1 MSLTDKGADDDSA
14 VVLGPPGTRRS
25 TALVLLVSSHFLL
38 NMDSAI
44 IEVAVP
50 TIKEQLGFSV
60 SSLSWV
66 ANSYILTFGGFLLL
80 GGRLGDVLGSRKV
93 FTGGLV
99 AFALASLLGGLA
111 SSPEVMILARG
122 AQGLAAAVVS
132 PTALSLLVGLF
143 PDRTA
148 AERAQRHKALGT
160 LGAVAAVGGST
171 GYFLGGLL
179 TDLVGWEATFLVN
192 VPAALALACFSQRL
206 LPPDAGGTGWARVDF
221 VSAVGASLGMTLLV
235 YALVG
240 SAPSNLLST
249 WTCGLV
255 LASLTLLLFVVARQN
270 RSADPLFPLR
280 ILRVREVRGAN
291 LVAALINMAIGP
303 VIFFLS
309 LYIQQVLDFDPLAA
323 GLAILPIVAAITVSS
338 RLTGSLLARFGVRT
352 VMICGLSLFSAGL
365 LWLGA
370 MSGGAYWAEVLG
382 PELVIGFGGGLVF
395 VTFTVCGTSGLEAR
409 DAGAASGLLTTS
421 QKVGSALGLA
431 LLSTVAATFNRD
443 TELAGLT
450 DGYRAAIL
458 AATLPV
464 LAAVAVSGSWLPRRD
479 RR

>member
-1 MSLTDKGADDDSA
+1 MSLTDKGADESA
-14 VVLGPPGTRRS
+14 VTLGPPGTGRA

-44 IEVAVP
+44 IEVALP

-93 FTGGLV
+93 FAGGLV
-99 AFALASLLGGLA
+99 GFALASLLGGLA
-111 SSPEVMILARG
+111 SSPEVMILVRG

-148 AERAQRHKALGT
+148 GERRERHRALGT
-160 LGAVAAVGGST
+160 LGAVAAVGGSA

-192 VPAALALACFSQRL
+192 VPAALALACFAQRL
-206 LPPDAGGTGWARVDF
+206 LPPDTGGTGRARVDF
-221 VSAVGASLGMTLLV
+221 VSAVGVSAGMALLV
-235 YALVG
+235 YALVD
-240 SAPSNLLST
+240 AEPSNLLSVR
-249 WTCGLV
+249 TCGLV
-255 LASLTLLLFVVARQN
+255 VVSLTVLSLVVVRQ
-270 RSADPLFPLR
+270 SHSSDPLFPLR
-280 ILRVREVRGAN
+280 ILRIPEIRGAN

-309 LYIQQVLDFDPLAA
+309 LYVQQVLELSPLAA

-338 RLTGSLLARFGVRT
+338 RLTGSLLSRFGVRP

-365 LWLGA
+365 LWLGC
-370 MSGGAYWAEVLG
+370 MSGAAYWAEVLG
-382 PELVIGFGGGLVF
+382 PEVIIGFGGGLVF
-395 VTFTVCGTSGLEAR
+395 VTFTVCGTSGLDAR
-409 DAGAASGLLTTS
+409 DAGAASGLLTTA

-431 LLSTVAATFNRD
+431 LLSTVAATFTRD
-443 TELAGLT
+443 TGLAGLT

-458 AATLPV
+458 AATIPV
-464 LAAVAVSGSWLPRRD
+464 LAAVAVSGLWLRGRD